1 MFHKRAVVCDGVRY
15 NSLADFRRKNN
26 LSKWL
31 RLEDILKLDSVTI
44 EKAYKVH
51 NQQFDTLREISDF
64 YKVDFSRL
72 THSFYK
78 GDHSLEYIVDKLQ
91 QGHFIKKIP
100 VVDHLGQEFNTLL
113 EMCSAYNISYT
124 TYARRKKQGLSL
136 KQILTS
142 PKAH

>member
-1 MFHKRAVVCDGVRY
+1 MFHKRAVVCGGVRY
-15 NSLADFRRKNN
+15 NSLAEFRRKNN

-31 RLEDILKLDSVTI
+31 RFEDILKLDSVTI

-51 NQQFDTLREISDF
+51 DQQFDTLREISNF

-72 THSFYK
+72 THAFYK
-78 GDHSLEYIVDKLQ
+78 GDHSLEYIIEKLQ
-91 QGHFIKKIP
+91 RGHFIKKRP

>member
-1 MFHKRAVVCDGVRY
+1 MFHKRAVVCNGVRY
-15 NSLADFRRKNN
+15 NSLAEFRRKNN

-31 RLEDILKLDSVTI
+31 RLDDIVKLDSVTI

-51 NQQFDTLREISDF
+51 DQQFDTLKEISNY

-72 THSFYK
+72 THSFFK
-78 GDHSLEYIVDKLQ
+78 GDHSLEYIIDKLQ
-91 QGHFIKKIP
+91 KGHLIKKNP
-100 VVDHLGQEFNTLL
+100 VVDHLGQEFNTLM
-113 EMCSAYNISYT
+113 EMCHAYNISYA
-124 TYARRKKQGLSL
+124 TYNKRKKDGLSL